1 MKEFVLSGAG
11 FGNRKIDYAAELN
24 DEQREPV
31 LHGDGATLVL
41 AGAGSGKTRVITYR
55 VAWLLEQGVPPDRIL
70 LLTFTNKA
78 AREMV
83 SRVEALLGVYPHG
96 LWAGTFHSIANRILR
111 MYGSR
116 EGYASN
122 FSILDEED
130 AGDLIKLCIKHLK
143 IETSGKRFPSPNVV
157 KGIVSYRRNAAMTME
172 DVLARKH
179 PHLLPQLVD
188 IERVADMYERQKAEQ
203 QAMDFDDLLTVL
215 LRLLNNH
222 PDIRQ
227 KLSEQFAYILVDEFQ
242 DTNVIQADIV
252 HALATAHGNI
262 LAVGDDAQS
271 IYSFRAA
278 EIRNILDFP
287 RRYADAK
294 VFRLVTNYR
303 STPQILSVANSVIAH
318 NENQFAKELVAA
330 VKDGEL
336 PSLVPANSASQEAQ
350 FVVEQICTLL
360 DEGAKP
366 SSIAV
371 LFRAAF
377 HSQQVEFELMK
388 RGIPYEY
395 RGGMKFFERAHVK
408 DALAHLRVMHNIK
421 DLMAW
426 NRALMIQP
434 GLGLTTANKI
444 AMTLGQSASID
455 EAAVSTPVNAAKA
468 RQGWEG
474 TQRILKVMLAARPS
488 VADMLRAFAGSDDYH
503 AYLENE
509 YPNWRDRLEDLEQ
522 LGVFAEQYEDV
533 GGFLDA
539 VSLTADFGARL
550 DDPAKPEDES
560 EGDALVLSTIHQ
572 AKGLEWNTVFLV
584 NLSEGGFPSARAMDE
599 EGGLEEERRLFY
611 VAATRAR
618 KKLFLTYPITAGYE
632 HVELRQPSTFLTEIP
647 KHEVEEIRLRY
658 GGNWAM
664 QSQEPVRRPFA
675 SSWDDA
681 EPTIVLDDDG
691 ERIQKPTPSSFLR
704 NIDDL

>member
-11 FGNRKIDYAAELN
+11 FGSRKIDYAAELN

-31 LHGDGATLVL
+31 VHGDGATLVL

-55 VAWLLEQGVPPDRIL
+55 VAWLLEQGVPPERIL

-116 EGYASN
+116 EGFAPN

-130 AGDLIKLCIKHLK
+130 AGDLIKLCTKHLK
-143 IETSGKRFPSPNVV
+143 IDTAGKRFPSPNVL
-157 KGIVSYRRNAAMTME
+157 KGVISYRRNAAMSME
-172 DVLARKH
+172 DVLSRKH
-179 PHLLPQLVD
+179 PHLLPMLAD

-215 LRLLNNH
+215 LRLLRNH
-222 PDIRQ
+222 PDVRE
-227 KLSEQFAYILVDEFQ
+227 KLADQFAYILVDEFQ

-252 HALATAHGNI
+252 HALAGTHGNI

-287 RRYADAK
+287 RRYPDAK

-303 STPQILSVANSVIAH
+303 STPQILAIANSVIAH

-330 VKDGEL
+330 VHDGER
-336 PSLVPANSASQEAQ
+336 PQLVPANSASQEAQ
-350 FVVEQICTLL
+350 FVVEQICALL
-360 DEGAKP
+360 DEGAAP
-366 SSIAV
+366 SSVAV

-408 DALAHLRVMHNIK
+408 DALAHLRTIHNVK

-426 NRALMIQP
+426 NRALTLQP

-444 AMTLGQSASID
+444 ATTLAQAATID
-455 EAAVSTPVNAAKA
+455 EAVASTPVTAPKA
-468 RQGWEG
+468 RAGWEG
-474 TQRILKVMLAARPS
+474 TQRMLRAMLAARPS
-488 VADMLRAFAGSDDYH
+488 VADVLRAFAASDDYR
-503 AYLENE
+503 AYLEGE
-509 YPNWRDRLEDLEQ
+509 YPNWRERLDDVEQ
-522 LGVFAEQYEDV
+522 LAVFAEQYQEL

-539 VSLTADFGARL
+539 VSLTAEFGARI
-550 DDPAKPEDES
+550 DDPAQPEDEA

-572 AKGLEWNTVFLV
+572 AKGLEWDTVFII
-584 NLSEGGFPSARAMDE
+584 NLSEGGFPSGRALDE

-647 KHEVEEIRLRY
+647 KHELEEVRLRY
-658 GGNWAM
+658 GGSWQAT
-664 QSQEPVRRPFA
+664 QEHRRGPRTPA
-675 SSWDDA
+675 WDD

-691 ERIQKPTPSSFLR
+691 ERVTKPAPKSFLR
-704 NIDDL
+704 DLDDL

>member
-11 FGNRKIDYAAELN
+11 FGNRKIDYTVELN
-24 DEQREPV
+24 DEQRPPV
-31 LHGDGATLVL
+31 LNGDGATLVL

-130 AGDLIKLCIKHLK
+130 AGDLIKLCLKRLK
-143 IETSGKRFPSPNVV
+143 IETSGKRFPSTSVL
-157 KGIVSYRRNAAMTME
+157 KGIISYRRNAAISME
-172 DVLARKH
+172 DVLTRKH
-179 PHLLPQLVD
+179 PHLLPQLAD
-188 IERVADMYERQKAEQ
+188 IGRVAEMYEQQKAEQ
-203 QAMDFDDLLTVL
+203 QAMDFDDLLTIL

-222 PDIRQ
+222 PDVRQ

-252 HALATAHGNI
+252 HALAGAHGNI

-287 RRYADAK
+287 RRYSDAK

-303 STPQILSVANSVIAH
+303 STPQILLVANSVIAH
-318 NENQFAKELVAA
+318 NENQFAKELIAA

-336 PSLVPANSASQEAQ
+336 PALVPANSASQEAQ

-360 DEGAKP
+360 DAGAKP

-388 RGIPYEY
+388 RGIAYEY

-408 DALAHLRVMHNIK
+408 DGLAHLRLINNVK

-426 NRALMIQP
+426 NRALTLQP

-444 AMTLGQSASID
+444 AMVLAQAANID
-455 EAAVSTPVNAAKA
+455 EAANSAPVTAAKA
-468 RQGWEG
+468 KSGWEG
-474 TQRILKVMLAARPS
+474 TQRIVKGMLASRPS
-488 VADMLRAFAGSDDYH
+488 VADMLRAFAGNEDYH

-522 LGVFAEQYEDV
+522 LGVFAEQYDDL
-533 GGFLDA
+533 GSFLDA
-539 VSLTADFGARL
+539 VSLTADFGAQL
-550 DDPAKPEDES
+550 NDPTKPEEEA

-572 AKGLEWNTVFLV
+572 AKGLEWDTVFIV
-584 NLSEGGFPSARAMDE
+584 NLSEGGFPSARALDE

-611 VAATRAR
+611 VASTRAR

-647 KHEVEEIRLRY
+647 KHELEEIRLRY
-658 GGNWAM
+658 GGNWGM
-664 QSQEPVRRPFA
+664 ETQEPVRRSFA
-675 SSWDDA
+675 LWDQD
-681 EPTIVLDDDG
+681 EPTIVLNDEG
-691 ERIQKPTPSSFLR
+691 ETIQKPAPSSFLR
-704 NIDDL
+704 DVDDL